1 MFEWTDWLGTLVAA
15 AIAVVVVAAA
25 ALVLWVTNS
34 RIDKRAPAL
43 HALIVRLRVRT
54 LVLLLLVALWVAAAL
69 TAPAEYSWW
78 AALSRTFFIA
88 TVLVGA
94 WLVAGLASFG
104 FARMLGRETL
114 TDATLPEMRRMR
126 TQLLVLR
133 RLTTVLISIVAVG
146 VVLFSFPEV
155 RAVGTSV
162 LASAGIVSIIAGL
175 AAQSTLGNLI
185 AGIQLVFS
193 NAIRVDDVVVVEG
206 NWGRIGEI
214 TLSYV
219 VVNVW
224 DERRL
229 VLPCTYFTSKPFESW
244 TRNSALIMGTVYFDV
259 DWRFPVEEAR
269 AKFMDIVQ
277 ESDYWD
283 GRSGGMVVVDAVG
296 GHLSVRCTVS
306 AKDSGALWNLRCLVR
321 EQLVGWLQREHPD
334 ALPVTRVLMPE
345 AAADRGGERVSGPTR

>member
-1 MFEWTDWLGTLVAA
+1 MFEWTDWLGTLVAV
-15 AIAVVVVAAA
+15 AIAVIAV
-25 ALVLWVTNS
+25 ALVAVVLWAVTAS
-34 RIDKRAPAL
+34 TAKRAPTL
-43 HALIVRLRVRT
+43 HDLILRLRPRT
-54 LVLLLLVALWVAAAL
+54 LVLALLIALWVAANL
-69 TAPAEYSWW
+69 TAPAEFSWW
-78 AALSRTFFIA
+78 PAASRTFFIA
-88 TVLVGA
+88 IILVGA

-104 FARMLGRETL
+104 FGRVLGRETMA
-114 TDATLPEMRRMR
+114 TATLPEFRRMR

-193 NAIRVDDVVVVEG
+193 NAIRVDDVVVIEG
-206 NWGRIGEI
+206 NWGKIGEI

-219 VVNVW
+219 VVNIW

-229 VLPCTYFTSKPFESW
+229 VLPCTYFTTQPFESW
-244 TRNSALIMGTVYFDV
+244 TRNSALIMGTVFFDV
-259 DWRFPVEEAR
+259 DWRFPIEDAR
-269 AKFMDIVQ
+269 TKFMEILQ
-277 ESDYWD
+277 GSDSWD
-283 GRSGGMVVVDAVG
+283 GRSASMVVVDAVG

-306 AKDSGALWNLRCLVR
+306 AEDSGALWNLRCLVR
-321 EQLVGWLQREHPD
+321 EQLVTWLREEHPD
-334 ALPVTRVLMPE
+334 ALPVTRLLLPDAPVVGTAVGPS
-345 AAADRGGERVSGPTR
+345 SG